1 MIFKLMG
8 NLIIDESKPTVIFMD
23 KGNHNSY
30 THIYGPARIVKE
42 NIKDKYNIITIGAGC
57 GLTDNYYELQRGATD
72 SLLRKEGNG
81 PDYKEK
87 NAITMRSWLDDS
99 FVDLPVVDH
108 IILGTDDFFRLPLQ
122 RFCGKEYSEF
132 LYNMQNEF
140 FDYIGTDSDII
151 QKIDEMNTDMTSN
164 WDKRVSPYAFST
176 KDYFWFMECIG
187 YINKV
192 NKLNKELIAFSIDPA
207 IYTPYFDKMGIK
219 TKLFYFADDARGT
232 RNFQQLDISQL
243 QHIIYDEK
251 FKPKTLDSFFDDEVK
266 KTHNM
271 FFAGTLFQDK
281 GSRRFIW
288 DKFLKDVKSDD
299 CSYYIPLRK
308 NGINKSK
315 DGRSERAETT
325 LKETAA
331 FTELYNNVIE
341 HKNYKEALL
350 PSEVNDKTKRYK
362 YGMIFRCVSIND
374 SLNFRPVLY
383 AYSDIVPFLD
393 TQYDPDCLQIPK
405 HIQEKLLVANAWD
418 IDERIKY
425 FNDND
430 SVRIEILNELK
441 DLFNINQYINDPQT
455 AIDNQIKKIFN

>member
-1 MIFKLMG
+1 
-8 NLIIDESKPTVIFMD
+8 
-23 KGNHNSY
+23 
-30 THIYGPARIVKE
+30 
-42 NIKDKYNIITIGAGC
+42 
-57 GLTDNYYELQRGATD
+57 
-72 SLLRKEGNG
+72 
-81 PDYKEK
+81 
-87 NAITMRSWLDDS
+87 
-99 FVDLPVVDH
+99 
-108 IILGTDDFFRLPLQ
+108 
-122 RFCGKEYSEF
+122 
-132 LYNMQNEF
+132 
-140 FDYIGTDSDII
+140 
-151 QKIDEMNTDMTSN
+151 
-164 WDKRVSPYAFST
+164 
-176 KDYFWFMECIG
+176 
-187 YINKV
+187 
-192 NKLNKELIAFSIDPA
+192 
-207 IYTPYFDKMGIK
+207 
-219 TKLFYFADDARGT
+219 
-232 RNFQQLDISQL
+232 
-243 QHIIYDEK
+243 
-251 FKPKTLDSFFDDEVK
+251 
-266 KTHNM
+266 M

-393 TQYDPDCLQIPK
+393 PQYDPDCLQIPK

-455 AIDNQIKKIFN
+455 AIDNQIKKIFS